1 MKKNKGGKIKLDLT
15 KIDKN
20 AFRSGWQTYKLDNG
34 KVVFVN
40 TDSKVLRRGDG
51 FDYADIYDNARLVG
65 FNTQSDNTLVAT
77 IYHDDKRIWDSYKVA
92 PTNDRHQYL
101 SGRYNSYERFIG
113 KDNKQ
118 YLLNEDEVRPAFE
131 DTRVVKIGEEL
142 YDYADKNNQLLG
154 MNFIDEFEL
163 SPKFRLVEV
172 GLNRQEDKN
181 KFAILNTETMELST
195 IHFSSC
201 QPFNIDK
208 NIYVVDL
215 LNNMGK
221 TLYNAEAGR
230 RVNYRFSDFEVL
242 NDKYTLVHLIGKNK
256 KYALVDSEI
265 GQICCEFDD
274 KIDSLELI
282 ELPRIASDMKVV
294 SRCKAKLEN
303 GEEYFIDNGRLVDT
317 VLIKAFRRLR
327 MDLVYDI
334 RNGTGVR
341 FNEED
346 RLVVRTLENRLHGEK
361 DSVFIPISV
370 DDFRIM
376 LNTLRKEVIGANDKR
391 YEIINVRYFLELPT
405 AEFKDKDRVKLMRE
419 VLRRYVV
426 AHQDSKSFGKKYDLG
441 SRKESFEN
449 YKQVLTEIDAKIT
462 REERKLAK
470 SSDNNRI
477 LFGKEQVESIIKEYE
492 AGSTSDE
499 DNMVVRMVEAGH
511 IGGQVHITDES
522 VKACAKLIV
531 DMDLSAP
538 KEEQD
543 SDYEKLKYTED
554 EIHEI
559 SELMKDE

>member
-1 MKKNKGGKIKLDLT
+1 MKKNGGKMKLDLT

-20 AFRSGWQTYKLDNG
+20 AFRSGWQMYRLDNG

-40 TDSKVLRRGDG
+40 TESKVVRRGEG
-51 FDYADIYDNARLVG
+51 FDYCDIYDNGRLVG
-65 FNTQSDNTLVAT
+65 FNTKKDNTLIAT
-77 IYHDDKRIWDSYKVA
+77 IYHDGNKIWDSYKVV
-92 PTNDRHQYL
+92 PSNDRHQHL
-101 SGRYNSYERFIG
+101 TGRYNRYERFAT
-113 KDNKQ
+113 KDGKQ
-118 YLLNEDEVRPAFE
+118 YLLNEDEIRQAFG
-131 DTRVVKIGEEL
+131 DVRVVKLGEDC

-154 MNFIDEFEL
+154 MDFIDEFAL

-172 GLNRQEDKN
+172 GLNRQEEKN
-181 KFAILNTETMELST
+181 KFAVLNCDTMELST

-221 TLYNAEAGR
+221 TLYNAETGK
-230 RVNYRFSDFEVL
+230 RVNYRFTDFEVL
-242 NDKYTLVHLIGKNK
+242 NDKYTLVHLIGKKK

-265 GQICCEFDD
+265 GQICCEFDE
-274 KIDSLELI
+274 KIVSLELI
-282 ELPRIASDMKVV
+282 ELPRVASDMKVV
-294 SRCKAKLEN
+294 SRYKAKLEN
-303 GEEYFIDNGRLVDT
+303 GNECFIENGRLVDT

-327 MDLVYDI
+327 MDLVYNID
-334 RNGTGVR
+334 NGTGVR

-346 RLVVRTLENRLHGEK
+346 RLVVRTLENRLQGEK
-361 DSVFIPISV
+361 DSVFIPIEA
-370 DDFRIM
+370 DEFRIM
-376 LNTLRKEVIGANDKR
+376 LNTLRKEVTGTNDKR

-405 AEFKDKDRVKLMRE
+405 AEFKDKEKIKLMRE

-449 YKQVLTEIDAKIT
+449 YKQVLTEIDAKIA

-470 SSDNNRI
+470 SSDDSRI

-492 AGSTSDE
+492 EGSTSDK

-511 IGGQVHITDES
+511 VGGQVHITDES
-522 VKACAKLIV
+522 IKACAKLIV
-531 DMDLSAP
+531 DMDLSTP
-538 KEEQD
+538 KDKSE
-543 SDYEKLKYTED
+543 SDFEKLKYTED

-559 SELMKDE
+559 SELMKEE

>member
-1 MKKNKGGKIKLDLT
+1 MKLDLT
-15 KIDKN
+15 KIEKN

-34 KVVFVN
+34 KVVFIN
-40 TDSKVLRRGDG
+40 TESKVIRRGDG
-51 FDYADIYDNARLVG
+51 FDYCDIYDNGRLVG
-65 FNTQSDNTLVAT
+65 FNTKKDNNLVAT
-77 IYHDDKRIWDSYKVA
+77 IYHDGKKIWDSYKVV
-92 PTNDRHQYL
+92 PTNNRHQYL
-101 SGRYNSYERFIG
+101 SGRYNSYERFVT
-113 KDNKQ
+113 KDGKQ
-118 YLLNEDEVRPAFE
+118 YLLNEDEVRSAFV
-131 DTRVVKIGEEL
+131 DICVVKLGEEW

-154 MNFIDEFEL
+154 MNFIDELEL

-172 GLNRQEDKN
+172 GLNRQEEKN
-181 KFAILNTETMELST
+181 KFAILNCDTMELST

-201 QPFNIDK
+201 QPFNLDK

-221 TLYNAEAGR
+221 TLYNAETGR
-230 RVNYRFSDFEVL
+230 RVNYRFTDFEVL

-274 KIDSLELI
+274 KIVSLELI
-282 ELPRIASDMKVV
+282 ELPRVASDMKVV
-294 SRCKAKLEN
+294 SRYKAKLEN
-303 GEEYFIDNGRLVDT
+303 GEDHFIENSRLVDT

-327 MDLVYDI
+327 MDLVFNI
-334 RNGTGVR
+334 HNGTGVR

-346 RLVVRTLENRLHGEK
+346 KLVVRTLENRLQGEK
-361 DSVFIPISV
+361 DSVFIPIGA

-376 LNTLRKEVIGANDKR
+376 LNTLRKEVIGTNDKR

-405 AEFKDKDRVKLMRE
+405 AEFKDKDKVKLMRE

-449 YKQVLTEIDAKIT
+449 YKQVLTEIDAKIA

-470 SSDNNRI
+470 SSDDSRI
-477 LFGKEQVESIIKEYE
+477 LYGKEQVESIIKEYE
-492 AGSTSDE
+492 EGSTSNK

-511 IGGQVHITDES
+511 VGGQVHITDES
-522 VKACAKLIV
+522 IKACAKLIV

-538 KEEQD
+538 KEKTD
-543 SDYEKLKYTED
+543 SDFEKIKYTEE

-559 SELMKDE
+559 SELMNEE